1 VQLYFKTAQLLKAKL
16 KVVLTL
22 NFGRSDKFVL
32 GVHPMAI
39 PAAIIN
45 AMVNLVDHFI

>member
-1 VQLYFKTAQLLKAKL
+1 MLKV

-32 GVHPMAI
+32 GVRPMVI
-39 PAAIIN
+39 LAAIIN